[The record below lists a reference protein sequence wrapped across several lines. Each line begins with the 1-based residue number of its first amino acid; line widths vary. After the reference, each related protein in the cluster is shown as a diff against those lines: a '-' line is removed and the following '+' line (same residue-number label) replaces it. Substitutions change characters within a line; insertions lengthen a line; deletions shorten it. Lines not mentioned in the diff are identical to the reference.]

1 LICSELSF
9 TIKGFLAFAISFVG
23 AIISLIVINTMLK
36 DIKKLLIPMGLSES
50 EINVFLAM
58 VQVGPEAISRIAKM
72 AGHNRVSVYDILRR
86 LSEKGLVRQ
95 ITRGG
100 VKKYEAVEPGVILRK
115 LNEEKET
122 IEEKL
127 VVFKDLR
134 PELNALYGGRY
145 DQPSV
150 SFYEG
155 LQGVKNILL
164 DTLETHGVEEILSY
178 ASADYLKA
186 GFEKDFLEKYW
197 QKRVSMKIPSRG
209 IIPATSTAKSIF
221 IEEKNIRELRRVK
234 FVLAEKYNFT
244 NEIDIYADKVSIIS
258 LDPKNLYGVIIKSES
273 IADTQKNIYELLWN
287 LL

>member
-100 VKKYEAVEPGVILRK
+100 VKKYEAEEPGVILRK
-115 LNEEKET
+115 L

-197 QKRVSMKIPSRG
+197 QKRVS
-209 IIPATSTAKSIF
+209 
-221 IEEKNIRELRRVK
+221 
-234 FVLAEKYNFT
+234 
-244 NEIDIYADKVSIIS
+244 
-258 LDPKNLYGVIIKSES
+258 
-273 IADTQKNIYELLWN
+273 
-287 LL
+287 